1 MCVQVEDIRGRLLE
15 AKLQNVKL
23 KTELQSRR
31 EALEG
36 GLYAAL
42 TPPIR
47 RHTSCSCLNMLCVRA
62 HAMCSSAAKKTK
74 QRYLNVFSCEMSLVC
89 VRAFA
94 CVCACVHVFASPIIS
109 DLLCDATTPNHA
121 LHTVRAD
128 HGKQCACVCVVC
140 ACRCMFALTS
150 A

>member
-42 TPPIR
+42 TPPEPAA
-47 RHTSCSCLNMLCVRA
+47 TP
-62 HAMCSSAAKKTK
+62 HA
-74 QRYLNVFSCEMSLVC
+74 RV
-89 VRAFA
+89 
-94 CVCACVHVFASPIIS
+94 
-109 DLLCDATTPNHA
+109 
-121 LHTVRAD
+121 
-128 HGKQCACVCVVC
+128 
-140 ACRCMFALTS
+140 
-150 A
+150 